1 MTMAS
6 AQWLTI
12 VGLGEEGIN
21 GLPPVALDAIQ
32 NAEVLVGGYRHLSKV
47 KDAKAKKC
55 SWGKNLESGIDA
67 VSENIGRRVVVLA
80 SGDPMHFG
88 IGSRLVQ
95 RFGIE
100 TMTIIPAPS
109 AFSLA
114 AARLGWST
122 PEVECITVHGRPL
135 EAVNLYLYPNAK
147 LLILSWDGTTPAK
160 LARLLVAKGY
170 PDSQITTFEHMG
182 GKKERIVKNIAA
194 EWKSQKLSALN
205 TISVECLAGPNAT
218 VWSRVPGLPES
229 AFQHDNMITKY
240 EVRAAT
246 IAALS
251 PLPNE
256 FFWDVGAGSGAIAIE
271 WLRLVPSARAIAI
284 ESKKTRFNFIRA
296 NARNL
301 GVPNLEIVAGRA
313 PDVFKKIQ
321 GNPNSIFVGGGVS
334 DINLMLA
341 CWNRLQLHGKL
352 VANAVTLQTQEALL
366 KLREKW
372 GGKITKFSIARESPI
387 GRFSSLQPLMEVW
400 QLRAE
405 KK

>member
-1 MTMAS
+1 MTIAS

-12 VGLGEEGIN
+12 VGIGEEGVN
-21 GLPPVALDAIQ
+21 GIPPVALDAIQ
-32 NAEVLVGGYRHLSKV
+32 NAEVLVGGHRHLSKV
-47 KDAKAKKC
+47 KDAKAKKFG
-55 SWGKNLESGIDA
+55 WGKNLDSGIDA

-88 IGSRLVQ
+88 IGSRLVR

-100 TMTIIPAPS
+100 TMTIIPSPS

-122 PEVECITVHGRPL
+122 SEVECITVHGRPL

-170 PDSQITTFEHMG
+170 PESQITTFEHMG
-182 GKKERIVKNIAA
+182 GKKERVVKKIAA
-194 EWKSQKLSALN
+194 EWKSQKTNALN

-218 VWSRVPGLPES
+218 VWSRAPGLPES

-271 WLRLVPSARAIAI
+271 WLRLVPSARAVAI
-284 ESKKTRFNFIRA
+284 ESNRTRVNFIRA
-296 NARNL
+296 NAQDL
-301 GVPNLEIVAGRA
+301 GVPNLDIVVGRA
-313 PDVFKKIQ
+313 PGVLNKIQ

-334 DINLMLA
+334 DINLMHA

-372 GGKITKFSIARESPI
+372 GGKITKLSIARENPI